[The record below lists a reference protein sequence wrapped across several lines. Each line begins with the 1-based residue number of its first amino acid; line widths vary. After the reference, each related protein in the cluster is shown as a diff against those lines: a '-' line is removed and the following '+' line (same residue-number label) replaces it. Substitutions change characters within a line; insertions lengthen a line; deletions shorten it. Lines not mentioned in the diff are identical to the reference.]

1 MTLRY
6 APAIL
11 LGRAA
16 RVAARLRKPGGG
28 SAVPGLVV
36 NRVAP
41 GFLRSVLGGFRDGL
55 VVVTGSSGKS
65 TTTKML
71 VALLEAHG
79 LRVFTNP
86 STANISQGLSSA
98 LLERVRLN
106 GAIDADLAVLEMD
119 EGHGALVAPQLSPR
133 LVLLTNVMTDQI
145 DRFFDSEK
153 VVAFLSTIARRAGE
167 IVVTNGD
174 DAMLE
179 QLVAALP
186 ARVRIERF
194 GVSGAVL
201 AEQPRGLGYTRTA
214 ASRLSGGT
222 RVEAAAGRT
231 ATIEVGGTALTV
243 NLPAKGVHYA
253 VDAAAALAAAR
264 ELLGDRFDPELATET
279 IGTLAPVF
287 ARGEI
292 TTVRAPSGAEVEVE
306 FVLVQNPASFQLNV
320 DAVDEGLDQVLVAM
334 GSDVRDPGYFWP
346 VDARRIGRA
355 CLVSGSKAAEIALQL
370 VYQGV
375 GVDAVEP
382 DIPTAI
388 DAFLA
393 LPEPVVGRK
402 TIIFTA
408 DPMRRTRAHLGLSS

>member
-1 MTLRY
+1 VTLRY
-6 APAIL
+6 APAVL
-11 LGRAA
+11 LGRAV
-16 RVAARLRKPGGG
+16 RVAARLRTRGGG
-28 SAVPGLVV
+28 SAIPGLVV

-41 GFLRSVLGGFRDGL
+41 GFLSSVLAGFPDGL
-55 VVVTGSSGKS
+55 VVVSGSSGKS

-79 LRVFTNP
+79 RRVFTNP

-98 LLERVRLN
+98 LLERVSLGGR
-106 GAIDADLAVLEMD
+106 IDADIAVLEMD
-119 EGHGALVAPQLSPR
+119 EGHGALIAPQLSPR

-145 DRFFDSEK
+145 DRFFDSER
-153 VVAFLSTIARRAGE
+153 VLGFLATIAGRAVE
-167 IVVTNGD
+167 TLVTNGD

-179 QLVAALP
+179 ELAATVP
-186 ARVRIERF
+186 SGVRVDRF

-201 AEQPRGLGYTRTA
+201 AGSPRGLGYSRPA
-214 ASRLSGGT
+214 ASRLGSGT
-222 RVEAAAGRT
+222 RVVAAQGRT
-231 ATIEVGGTALTV
+231 ATIEVGDTALTV
-243 NLPAKGVHYA
+243 TLPAKGVHYA
-253 VDAAAALAAAR
+253 VDAASALAAASA
-264 ELLGDRFDPELATET
+264 LLGAAFDPELAAAT

-292 TTVRAPSGAEVEVE
+292 TMVRGVEVE

-320 DAVDEGLDQVLVAM
+320 DALDEGLDQVLVAM

-355 CLVSGSKAAEIALQL
+355 RVVTGSKAAEIALQL
-370 VYQGV
+370 AYQGV
-375 GVDAVEP
+375 LIDVVEP
-382 DIPTAI
+382 DIATAV

-393 LPEPVVGRK
+393 LPEPTRGIK

-408 DPMRRTRAHLGLSS
+408 DSMRRTRAHLGLSS

>member
-1 MTLRY
+1 VTLRY
-6 APAIL
+6 APAVL
-11 LGRAA
+11 LGRAV

-41 GFLRSVLGGFRDGL
+41 GFLSSVLASFPDGL

-71 VALLEAHG
+71 VAVLEAHG
-79 LRVFTNP
+79 RRVFTNP

-98 LLERVRLN
+98 LLERVSLR
-106 GAIDADLAVLEMD
+106 GRIDADIAVLEMD
-119 EGHGALVAPQLSPR
+119 EGHGALIAPQLSPR
-133 LVLLTNVMTDQI
+133 LVLLSNVMTDQI

-153 VVAFLSTIARRAGE
+153 VLAFLATIARRATE
-167 IVVTNGD
+167 TVVTNGD

-179 QLVAALP
+179 ELAATL
-186 ARVRIERF
+186 AEVRVERF

-201 AEQPRGLGYTRTA
+201 ADSPRGIGYSRTA
-214 ASRLSGGT
+214 ASRLLTGT
-222 RVEAAAGRT
+222 RVVAAQGRT
-231 ATIEVGGTALTV
+231 ATIEVGEAALTLS
-243 NLPAKGVHYA
+243 LPAKGVHYA
-253 VDAAAALAAAR
+253 VDAASALAAASA
-264 ELLGDRFDPELATET
+264 LLGRDFDPDLAAET

-292 TTVRAPSGAEVEVE
+292 STVRGVEVE

-320 DAVDEGLDQVLVAM
+320 DALDEGLDQVLVAM

-346 VDARRIGRA
+346 VDVRRIGRA
-355 CLVSGSKAAEIALQL
+355 RVVSGSKAPEIALQL
-370 VYQGV
+370 AYQGV
-375 GVDAVEP
+375 VIDALEP
-382 DIPTAI
+382 DIPTAV

-393 LPEPVVGRK
+393 LPEPTSGLK

-408 DPMRRTRAHLGLSS
+408 DPMRRTREHLGLSS